1 MCYSNKIER
10 VFDMLNLK
18 PYELFKLSSTI
29 SDETLNSVFFFDD
42 KLNLYENF
50 PHHISEYISL
60 NDILSDAYKII
71 KDDNDVVPVPKVD
84 SKVLTKSSY
93 AIVAYNLLDRPTS
106 IVRLS
111 DNYES
116 LKRIFKKQYMMTLD
130 HPFGVTDETYRLV
143 RLDIRTIVNCYGRE
157 YELKEDIDNGNK
169 I

>member
-18 PYELFKLSSTI
+18 PYEVFKLSSTI

-50 PHHISEYISL
+50 PHYISEYISL
-60 NDILSDAYKII
+60 NDILSDVYKII
-71 KDDNDVVPVPKVD
+71 KDGNDVVPVPKVD

-93 AIVAYNLLDRPTS
+93 AIVAYNLLGRPTS

-157 YELKEDIDNGNK
+157 YELKEDIDNGN
-169 I
+169 

>member
-1 MCYSNKIER
+1 MCYSDKIER
-10 VFDMLNLK
+10 VFDILNLK
-18 PYELFKLSSTI
+18 PYEVFKLSSTI
-29 SDETLNSVFFFDD
+29 SNETLDDVFFFDN

-93 AIVAYNLLDRPTS
+93 AIVAYNLLNRSTS

-111 DNYES
+111 DKYEN
-116 LKRIFKKQYMMTLD
+116 LKRIFKKQYMTTLD
-130 HPFGVTDETYRLV
+130 NSFGVTDETYRLV
-143 RLDIRTIVNCYGRE
+143 RLDIRTIVNCDGKE
-157 YELKEDIDNGNK
+157 YKLKEDIDNGN
-169 I
+169 

>member
-18 PYELFKLSSTI
+18 PYEVFKLSSTI

-50 PHHISEYISL
+50 PHYISEYISL

-71 KDDNDVVPVPKVD
+71 KDDDVIPVPKVD

-93 AIVAYNLLDRPTS
+93 AIVAYNLLNRPTS

-116 LKRIFKKQYMMTLD
+116 LKRIFKNN
-130 HPFGVTDETYRLV
+130 
-143 RLDIRTIVNCYGRE
+143 I
-157 YELKEDIDNGNK
+157 
-169 I
+169 